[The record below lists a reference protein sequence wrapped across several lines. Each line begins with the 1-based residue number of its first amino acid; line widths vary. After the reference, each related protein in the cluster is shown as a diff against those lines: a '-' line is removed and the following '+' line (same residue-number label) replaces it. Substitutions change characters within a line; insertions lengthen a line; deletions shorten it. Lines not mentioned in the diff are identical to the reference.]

1 MINRIILVGRL
12 TKDPELRKTNND
24 TSVVSF
30 TVAVDNRTKDLDG
43 NRTTSF
49 IPVVCWNQQAENSA
63 KYLRKGSL
71 VGIDGRLTTRSYESR
86 DGSGKRYVFEV
97 VADSVQFLEPKGDK
111 AVEQSTEI
119 KDESRNLD
127 IIEDTVDDD
136 LPF

>member
-24 TSVVSF
+24 TAVASF
-30 TVAVDNRTKDLDG
+30 TLAVDNRTKDQDG
-43 NRTTSF
+43 NRTTTF
-49 IPVVCWNQQAENSA
+49 VTVVVWNQQAENVS
-63 KYLRKGSL
+63 KFLRKGAL
-71 VGIDGRLTTRSYESR
+71 VGVDGRLVQRNFERR
-86 DGSGKRYVFEV
+86 DGSKGSVLEV
-97 VADSVQFLEPKGDK
+97 VADSVQFLEPKGER
-111 AVEQSTEI
+111 ASEQVNEI

>member
-24 TSVVSF
+24 TAVASF
-30 TVAVDNRTKDLDG
+30 TLAVDNRTKDQDG
-43 NRTTSF
+43 NRTTTF
-49 IPVVCWNQQAENSA
+49 VTVVVWNQQAENVS
-63 KYLRKGSL
+63 KFLRKGAL
-71 VGIDGRLTTRSYESR
+71 VGVDGRLVQRNFERR
-86 DGSGKRYVFEV
+86 DGSKGSVLEV
-97 VADSVQFLEPKGDK
+97 VADSVQFLEPKGERTN
-111 AVEQSTEI
+111 EQVNEI

>member
-24 TSVVSF
+24 TAVASF
-30 TVAVDNRTKDLDG
+30 TLAVDNRTKDQDG
-43 NRTTSF
+43 NRTTTF
-49 IPVVCWNQQAENSA
+49 VTVVVWNQQAENVS
-63 KYLRKGSL
+63 KFLRKGAL
-71 VGIDGRLTTRSYESR
+71 VGVDGRLVQRNFERR
-86 DGSGKRYVFEV
+86 DGSKGSVLEV
-97 VADSVQFLEPKGDK
+97 IADSVQFLEPKGERTN
-111 AVEQSTEI
+111 EQVNEI

>member
-24 TSVVSF
+24 TAVASF
-30 TVAVDNRTKDLDG
+30 TLAVDNRTKDQDG
-43 NRTTSF
+43 NRTTTF
-49 IPVVCWNQQAENSA
+49 VTVVVWNQQAENVS
-63 KYLRKGSL
+63 KFLRKGAL
-71 VGIDGRLTTRSYESR
+71 VGVDGRLVQRNFERR
-86 DGSGKRYVFEV
+86 DGSKGSVLEV
-97 VADSVQFLEPKGDK
+97 VADSVQFLEPKGERTS
-111 AVEQSTEI
+111 EQVNEI